1 MAVRGRWGRCALC
14 DRGYM
19 ESKRYCKMCYYFVC
33 GRCDKA
39 YEDEQIKERSDP
51 AGKHTFIQCDM
62 ASEISMNMPP
72 RAVDLDPA
80 SPATRS
86 EDLAEQGLA
95 RQTSLAGSVPLSSD
109 FSVTIEMK
117 LLSLPPSGQLAALAR
132 FNSPDVASS
141 MARRRH
147 MASLY
152 LNSAG
157 QIGHNLRSLH
167 ASDGATP
174 AGSRA
179 VALSIPAV
187 QGKTAGKEHGTRE
200 SKTAEKEEDKR
211 AAQQVSLREG
221 RWVVLTAS
229 VEVSAGRMTTYLDGK
244 LLATEENLE
253 PRDLSLGSKLVIL
266 GDSASVAS
274 SLVDFQIRVARGWLF
289 DLMTECRGGDAGG
302 GKAAQSRGGSVRR
315 VLVHDVS
322 LTAEQALSTYVACA
336 LDNLAISTKAST
348 IQVTSFIFCP
358 AVAAWGVL
366 SSPPRFLFV
375 RRHALDHPLPTPV
388 CLFLRE

>member
-1 MAVRGRWGRCALC
+1 VSGKSRYLPVLIDDVRKNLQGPKCKNGHTCVAVRGRWGRCALC

-266 GDSASVAS
+266 G
-274 SLVDFQIRVARGWLF
+274 
-289 DLMTECRGGDAGG
+289 G

-348 IQVTSFIFCP
+348 IQ
-358 AVAAWGVL
+358 AVWRGRQVRKHNKSVIAWIAAAKERQAVKKKG
-366 SSPPRFLFV
+366 R
-375 RRHALDHPLPTPV
+375 
-388 CLFLRE
+388 

>member
-1 MAVRGRWGRCALC
+1 VTVRGRWGRCALC

-86 EDLAEQGLA
+86 EDLAEHGLA
-95 RQTSLAGSVPLSSD
+95 RQSSLAGSVPLSSD

-132 FNSPDVASS
+132 FNSPDVASG

-157 QIGHNLRSLH
+157 QIGHNLLSLD
-167 ASDGATP
+167 ASDGTT

-179 VALSIPAV
+179 VGSSMPAV
-187 QGKTAGKEHGTRE
+187 QVKTAGKEHGTQE
-200 SKTAEKEEDKR
+200 SKTAEREEDNR
-211 AAQQVSLREG
+211 AAQQATLREG

-244 LLATEENLE
+244 LLSTEENLE
-253 PRDLSLGSKLVIL
+253 PRDLSLGSKLIIL
-266 GDSASVAS
+266 GHSESFASTLLDVQILRVTLAFICS
-274 SLVDFQIRVARGWLF
+274 SLCCGARV
-289 DLMTECRGGDAGG
+289 
-302 GKAAQSRGGSVRR
+302 
-315 VLVHDVS
+315 
-322 LTAEQALSTYVACA
+322 
-336 LDNLAISTKAST
+336 
-348 IQVTSFIFCP
+348 
-358 AVAAWGVL
+358 
-366 SSPPRFLFV
+366 
-375 RRHALDHPLPTPV
+375 
-388 CLFLRE
+388 